1 MRWCSAWRLEGVGV
15 KGLAGRY
22 AYMVGAA
29 ELGFAGEIHCV
40 WWRIGQLV
48 ASGSITMVWG
58 VDFPC
63 LARAKV
69 AWHRRSKVDTAVGP
83 NQQSGVRGCV

>member
-15 KGLAGRY
+15 KGLAGRH

-69 AWHRRSKVDTAVGP
+69 AWHRRSEVDTAVGP
-83 NQQSGVRGCV
+83 NQQ

>member
-1 MRWCSAWRLEGVGV
+1 M
-15 KGLAGRY
+15 KGLARRH

-40 WWRIGQLV
+40 WWRIDQLV

-58 VDFPC
+58 VDFPH
-63 LARAKV
+63 LARAEV
-69 AWHRRSKVDTAVGP
+69 AWRRRSEVDVAVGP
-83 NQQSGVRGCV
+83 NQR